1 MFKKSILVSILTF
14 LILGLVATS
23 LPARIVREPWDT
35 DKAGFNILDIG
46 TMDADS
52 FSIEDYLDLEATTE
66 PSAPTAGDVR
76 FWATGSTAHLKT
88 NEAKATISLDPTDGG
103 LGIVRTE
110 DELNLVVNAYYDE
123 ASGNWYRI
131 DESKDTWRIKIG
143 QGGTIEFTRVTA
155 GTGPISWSVMFG
167 FGFGGILSSG
177 KIRYIESY
185 SQATEPDITTDS
197 VALWEDTGDNRW
209 WLIWD
214 EGGTQYKVGFE
225 NASGELQWTPIWQE
239 QRAHITQ
246 FYAPAA
252 NNPAQSEIGVTPVLL
267 FDAASDEWVYYE
279 WEVPENYYAGSDFK
293 IRFYWAPT
301 DANAGDVVWGIEY
314 TIITPENDEVLT
326 AATTTQTVTDSTQSL
341 ANELLRTDFIT
352 ISGTGVQPGDIISM
366 RVYRDADNAADDYG
380 ADAALIHLGLYFKVD
395 RNGVASL

>member
-1 MFKKSILVSILTF
+1 MRIIKTLLF
-14 LILGLVATS
+14 GLVFLLALSFPS
-23 LPARIVREPWDT
+23 LARWDIT
-35 DKAGFNILDIG
+35 EDMYLHGRGIYDVG

-76 FWATGSTAHLKT
+76 FWATSSTAHVKT

-110 DELNLVVNAYYDE
+110 DELNLVANAYYDE

-131 DESKDTWRIKIG
+131 DESKSAWRIKIAAD
-143 QGGTIEFTRVTA
+143 THMWFYYVSS
-155 GTGPISWSVMFG
+155 GTGAINWKIVASFSSISD
-167 FGFGGILSSG
+167 LSYTSIR
-177 KIRYIESY
+177 KIKTFS
-185 SQATEPDITTDS
+185 STTEPNVS
-197 VALWEDTGDNRW
+197 NNEVALWKDTDDNRW

-214 EGGTQYKVGFE
+214 EEETQYKVGFE

-252 NNPAQSEIGVTPVLL
+252 NNPDQGEIGVTPVLL
-267 FDAASDEWVYYE
+267 FDAAADEWVYYE
-279 WEVPENYYAGSDFK
+279 WEVPENYDTGSDFK
-293 IRFYWAPT
+293 IRFYWSPT
-301 DANAGDVVWGIEY
+301 DETTGDVVWGIEY
-314 TIITPENDEVLT
+314 TIVTPENDEVLT
-326 AATTTQTVTDSTQSL
+326 TATTTQTVTDSTQSL

-366 RVYRDADNAADDYG
+366 RIYRDADADDYN
-380 ADAALIHLGLYFKVD
+380 ADAALVHLGLYFKID
-395 RNGVASL
+395 RNGVATTS